1 MTGMGLMFFSLCRL
15 FPRHRD
21 RNDGRVSKSG
31 AGAYAP
37 HCPLHIAEKELCAG
51 RTPRS
56 EVLFAQNS
64 YSAMGATAK
73 RGRCRITKVET
84 PFSKYSVTDTPFF
97 ADSYSLPLM
106 S

>member
-51 RTPRS
+51 RTPPFRS
-56 EVLFAQNS
+56 PFRTKLLLGDGSDSEAG
-64 YSAMGATAK
+64 AMPYH
-73 RGRCRITKVET
+73 E
-84 PFSKYSVTDTPFF
+84 S
-97 ADSYSLPLM
+97 
-106 S
+106 